1 MFVKPSRTTS
11 ALGAVFEVN
20 LNKSGR
26 LFLSRRVRNCTRAN
40 IKSIFDMKKEKKEL
54 GPNNKYLRN
63 LLSLKKREYES
74 SESLLDEVR
83 GKLAG

>member
-1 MFVKPSRTTS
+1 
-11 ALGAVFEVN
+11 
-20 LNKSGR
+20 
-26 LFLSRRVRNCTRAN
+26 
-40 IKSIFDMKKEKKEL
+40 MKKEKKEL

-74 SESLLDEVR
+74 SESLLDKVR